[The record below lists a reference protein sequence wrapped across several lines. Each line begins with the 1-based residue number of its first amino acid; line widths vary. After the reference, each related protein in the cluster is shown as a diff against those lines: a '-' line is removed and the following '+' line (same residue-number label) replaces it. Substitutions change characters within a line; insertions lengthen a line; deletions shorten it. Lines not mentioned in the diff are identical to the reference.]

1 MSRLFAAALLS
12 LGLVAA
18 TNIVGCSKPAT
29 PKAGHG
35 EAPAMT
41 GTEASADDEAA
52 EIAKAMAELP
62 EAERPIAMAQKICP
76 VGGGP
81 LGSMGMPY
89 KVTVKGRDVYLC
101 CEGCKGSIEKDP
113 EKYLAKLDE
122 PSK

>member
-1 MSRLFAAALLS
+1 MARLVSSTLLI
-12 LGLVAA
+12 LGLITAMQLF
-18 TNIVGCSKPAT
+18 GCSKPAT
-29 PKAGHG
+29 PPGQGSATV
-35 EAPAMT
+35 MT
-41 GTEASADDEAA
+41 GEEASADDPAA

-101 CEGCKGSIEKDP
+101 CKGCKESIEKDP
-113 EKYLAKLDE
+113 DMYLAKLAE
-122 PSK
+122 PAK